1 MALPTVHV
9 IGAGPAG
16 LAAALYLAR
25 AGLRPVVFEQAA
37 DVGGRFDGELQVL
50 ENWSSEED
58 AAAALAGFGVTSG
71 VRFEAAREVS
81 PLY

>member
-25 AGLRPVVFEQAA
+25 AGLRPVVFE
-37 DVGGRFDGELQVL
+37 
-50 ENWSSEED
+50 
-58 AAAALAGFGVTSG
+58 
-71 VRFEAAREVS
+71 
-81 PLY
+81 